1 MKEVQELLAAHNQ
14 FKVTM
19 PNADSEFKNILQIE
33 QVKWIFYYLYRNYL
47 SIYLECLIF
56 EQILDLMPN
65 VF

>member
-33 QVKWIFYYLYRNYL
+33 QVK
-47 SIYLECLIF
+47 
-56 EQILDLMPN
+56 
-65 VF
+65 